1 VIQILQDLIQAKLG
15 DMAFKLQ
22 AILNSPEENSVAK
35 LDSLLSDYVME
46 VQKLKMLDE
55 MIKSSNQ
62 EPAPDKESE

>member
-1 VIQILQDLIQAKLG
+1 VIQILQDLIKAKLG

-55 MIKSSNQ
+55 IIKSSNQ
-62 EPAPDKESE
+62 EPSPNEESE

>member
-1 VIQILQDLIQAKLG
+1 MIQILKDLIQAKLG

-55 MIKSSNQ
+55 IIKSSNQ
-62 EPAPDKESE
+62 EPAPNEESE

>member
-1 VIQILQDLIQAKLG
+1 MIQILKDLIQAKLG

-55 MIKSSNQ
+55 IIKSSNQ
-62 EPAPDKESE
+62 EPSPNEESE

>member
-1 VIQILQDLIQAKLG
+1 MIQILKDLIQAELG

-55 MIKSSNQ
+55 IIKSSNQ
-62 EPAPDKESE
+62 EPVPNEESE

>member
-1 VIQILQDLIQAKLG
+1 MIQILKDLIQAKLG

-55 MIKSSNQ
+55 IIKSSNQ
-62 EPAPDKESE
+62 EPVPNEESE